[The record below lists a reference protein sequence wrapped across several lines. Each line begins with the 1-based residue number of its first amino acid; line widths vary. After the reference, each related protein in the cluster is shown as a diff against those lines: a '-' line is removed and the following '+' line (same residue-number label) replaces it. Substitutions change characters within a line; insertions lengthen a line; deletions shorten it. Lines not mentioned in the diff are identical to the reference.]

1 MSTIEQSVD
10 VNVPIRTAYNQWT
23 QFESFPEFME
33 GVESIK
39 QLSDT
44 RTAWIVEIAG
54 VRREFEAEI
63 TEQHPDERVAWKS
76 VERPH
81 QAGVVT
87 FHHLTPDTTRVTLQ
101 MEYDPEG
108 FVETVGD
115 WLQVV
120 RMRVRGDMER
130 FKRFIESRGGET
142 GGWRGDVPG
151 PQDRGAGLSG
161 PGTGGAGDAY
171 DRPHGG
177 TFPEDHRAGDRGFDE
192 PTPPRTVGGEYPPPS
207 PLAPPGSGPL
217 PPAGRRPGEEP
228 PAAPGPRI

>member
-1 MSTIEQSVD
+1 MSTIEQSID

-33 GVESIK
+33 GVESVK
-39 QLSDT
+39 QLGDT

-76 VERPH
+76 VDRPH

-115 WLQVV
+115 WLQIV
-120 RMRVRGDMER
+120 RVRVKGDLER
-130 FKRFIESRGGET
+130 FKAFIESRGAET
-142 GGWRGDVPG
+142 GAWRGDVPG
-151 PQDRGAGLSG
+151 PQDRGADPLL
-161 PGTGGAGDAY
+161 GGG
-171 DRPHGG
+171 
-177 TFPEDHRAGDRGFDE
+177 
-192 PTPPRTVGGEYPPPS
+192 
-207 PLAPPGSGPL
+207 L
-217 PPAGRRPGEEP
+217 PPTTPGQ
-228 PAAPGPRI
+228 GL